1 MLFLVF
7 LSPVDTKM
15 FLIKAFVTNG
25 DLVDRYL
32 MGMETTSWK
41 HLQIKKYIH
50 RRVLKTTMKEFWSEN
65 LE

>member
-25 DLVDRYL
+25 DFVDRYL
-32 MGMETTSWK
+32 MGVATTSWK
-41 HLQIKKYIH
+41 HLQIKKIYIDVYW
-50 RRVLKTTMKEFWSEN
+50 RLLWKNFDRKI
-65 LE
+65 